1 MISKPSEKTST
12 KPVQTSAS
20 AHGTADGVG
29 KFWESGERER
39 LARLAAELAPGLA
52 PSAAAG
58 RLVALEASGAPPA
71 QVEAFLRAEIPAARE
86 RGASYPFAAA
96 LSRWTPP
103 APTPAPRPAPPLPP
117 AAPPPPVRG
126 SEAGR
131 LVPRLP
137 DGQIETNRQGARA
150 ALAALRG
157 GAPAPRR
164 GLEKP

>member
-1 MISKPSEKTST
+1 MISKPSDKTT

-20 AHGTADGVG
+20 AHGTADGDSRI
-29 KFWESGERER
+29 WESGERER

-58 RLVALEASGAPPA
+58 RLVALEASATPA

-103 APTPAPRPAPPLPP
+103 APTPAPRAAPPLPP

-126 SEAGR
+126 SEAVR

-137 DGQIETNRQGARA
+137 ESQIETNRQGARA